1 MAKSEVRPIVI
12 KRVKKVAGGH
22 HGGSWK
28 VAFADFA
35 TAMMAFFLVMW
46 LVNAAT
52 KEQLGAISEYFQ
64 NPSMVEGK
72 NPTPSKGMIGD
83 GGASR
88 SIPDQSR
95 MTVPL
100 QPPRNVT
107 DEEARKQ
114 AVAAEAKK
122 LKDLKE
128 QLEEAIGRSDTLAKF
143 KDQLKIDITMEGLRI
158 QIVDQQNRPMFD
170 SGRSALKDYTSEI
183 LRELAPFI
191 NGVPNRISLS
201 GHTDETAYSSDAGYT
216 NWELSSD
223 RANAAR
229 RMLIRGGLDAAKV
242 AKVVGLGATVPFDR
256 DDPRAPINRRISIV
270 VMNQFA
276 EEMAR
281 REAETLDNSEAP
293 PAEGEGDKEPPAE
306 AAPAGRKK

>member
-64 NPSMVEGK
+64 NPSMFEGK
-72 NPTPSKGMIGD
+72 NPSPSKGMIGD
-83 GGASR
+83 GGASK

-100 QPPRNVT
+100 QPPKNQS

-114 AVAAEAKK
+114 AAAAEAKK
-122 LKDLKE
+122 LKDLQE
-128 QLEEAIGRSDTLAKF
+128 LLEEAIGRSETLAKF
-143 KDQLKIDITMEGLRI
+143 KDQLKIDITLEGLRI
-158 QIVDQQNRPMFD
+158 QIIDQQNRPMFD
-170 SGRSALKDYTSEI
+170 LGGSKMKDYSSQI
-183 LRELAPFI
+183 LKELAPLI
-191 NGVPNRISLS
+191 NGVPNRISIS
-201 GHTDETAYSSDAGYT
+201 GHTDETAYSGGEAGYT
-216 NWELSSD
+216 NWELSTD

-229 RMLIRGGLDAAKV
+229 RMLVGGGLGKDKI
-242 AKVVGLGATVPFDR
+242 AKVVGLGATVPFDAA
-256 DDPRAPINRRISIV
+256 DPRSPTNRRISIV
-270 VMNQFA
+270 VMNQHA
-276 EEMAR
+276 EEQAR
-281 REAETLDNSEAP
+281 REAETLQGDGTEA
-293 PAEGEGDKEPPAE
+293 AE
-306 AAPAGRKK
+306 ATEATPAGGKK